1 MENNKPSYNEKTE
14 RLKAWGQMIKS
25 ITPYIWLVVILIVFI
40 PLIGQF
46 FISRSISQEVKH
58 PNLPKTEIISITPLK
73 QSNLDQAL
81 LEALQNAEITAKNS
95 ASIELDEWI
104 NELTQRVDT
113 SFLPWYFDYFNQKKI
128 EFTAPIT
135 WITSVV
141 THRIDINSPSPSQA
155 VAEKLTKDFQT
166 EFAKRV
172 LRPKV
177 EQLKLE
183 RMTKETTQIYI
194 DELKN
199 NLAQVQIKYAIPQIE
214 WERYLDDISI
224 TIADTEGNLS
234 NLSMKLLVGGST
246 YLLAKAI
253 IIPVAVKIGSKVM
266 AKIAVKGSAKLAAK
280 TGGAVAG
287 ELGILPFLDPIVG
300 IGIIIWDV
308 WDYNHTVQ
316 VEKPILREAILD
328 YLQEIKVSLLDD
340 NIMAAIHQIEDSM
353 IQSI

>member
-1 MENNKPSYNEKTE
+1 MKEEKPSYNEKTE
-14 RLKAWGQMIKS
+14 RLKTWVQMIKS
-25 ITPYIWLVVILIVFI
+25 ITPYIWLVVIFIVVI

-46 FISRSISQEVKH
+46 FITRSISQNIPQK
-58 PNLPKTEIISITPLK
+58 NLPKTEIVSITPLK

-81 LEALQNAEITAKNS
+81 LEALQNAEITAKSS
-95 ASIELDEWI
+95 ASEELDIWI
-104 NELTQRVDT
+104 NELTNRVDT

-141 THRIDINSPSPSQA
+141 THQIDNNNPSPSQA

-183 RMTKETTQIYI
+183 RITKETTQIYI

-199 NLAQVQIKYAIPQIE
+199 NLSQVQIKYAIPQIE
-214 WERYLDDISI
+214 WERYLDDISV

-246 YLLAKAI
+246 YFLAKAI
-253 IIPVAVKIGSKVM
+253 VPVAVKIGSKVM
-266 AKIAVKGSAKLAAK
+266 TKIAVKGSAKLAAK

-300 IGIIIWDV
+300 VGIIIWDV

-353 IQSI
+353 IKSI

>member
-14 RLKAWGQMIKS
+14 RLKAWVQMIKS
-25 ITPYIWLVVILIVFI
+25 ITPYIWLVVIFIVVI

-46 FISRSISQEVKH
+46 FISRSISQGVKY
-58 PNLPKTEIISITPLK
+58 PNLPKTEIVSITPLK

-81 LEALQNAEITAKNS
+81 LEALQNAEITAKSS
-95 ASIELDEWI
+95 ASEELGIWI
-104 NELTQRVDT
+104 NELTNRVDT

-141 THRIDINSPSPSQA
+141 THQIDNNNPSPSQA

-183 RMTKETTQIYI
+183 RITKETTQIYI

-199 NLAQVQIKYAIPQIE
+199 NLTQVQIKYAIPQIE
-214 WERYLDDISI
+214 WERYLDDISV

-246 YLLAKAI
+246 YFLAKAI
-253 IIPVAVKIGSKVM
+253 VPVAVKIGSKVM
-266 AKIAVKGSAKLAAK
+266 TKIAVKGSAKLAAK

-300 IGIIIWDV
+300 VGIIIWDV

-353 IQSI
+353 IKSI

>member
-1 MENNKPSYNEKTE
+1 MKDDQPSYTEKTE
-14 RLKAWGQMIKS
+14 RLKAWVQIVKS
-25 ITPYIWLVVILIVFI
+25 ITPYIWLLVILVVFI

-46 FISRSISQEVKH
+46 FITRSISQNIPQK
-58 PNLPKTEIISITPLK
+58 NLPKTEIVSITPLK

-81 LEALQNAEITAKNS
+81 LEALQNAETTAKNS
-95 ASIELDEWI
+95 ASKELDDWMD
-104 NELTQRVDT
+104 ELTERVDT

-135 WITSVV
+135 WMTSVV
-141 THRIDINSPSPSQA
+141 THWIDTNNPSPSQA
-155 VAEKLTKDFQT
+155 VAEKLTQDFQT

-172 LRPKV
+172 LRPQV
-177 EQLKLE
+177 EQLKQE

-199 NLAQVQIKYAIPQIE
+199 NLAQVQIKYAIPQVE
-214 WERYLDDISI
+214 WERYLEGISL

-246 YLLAKAI
+246 YFLAKAI
-253 IIPVAVKIGSKVM
+253 VPVAVKLGSKVM

-287 ELGILPFLDPIVG
+287 ELGFLPFLDPIVG
-300 IGIIIWDV
+300 VGIIIWDV

-316 VEKPILREAILD
+316 VEKPILRAAILD
-328 YLQEIKVSLLDD
+328 YLQEIKVALLDD
-340 NIMAAIHQIEDSM
+340 NILSAIHQIEESL
-353 IQSI
+353 IKSI

>member
-1 MENNKPSYNEKTE
+1 MTEEKPSYTEKTE
-14 RLKAWGQMIKS
+14 RLKAWVQIIKS

-46 FISRSISQEVKH
+46 FISRSISH
-58 PNLPKTEIISITPLK
+58 NLSQKNISKTEIVSISPLK

-81 LEALQNAEITAKNS
+81 LEALQGAETTAKN
-95 ASIELDEWI
+95 AATQELDNWM
-104 NELTQRVDT
+104 NELTYRVDT
-113 SFLPWYFDYFNQKKI
+113 SFLPWYFDYFNQKKM

-135 WITSVV
+135 WLTSGVKYW
-141 THRIDINSPSPSQA
+141 IDTTNPSPNQA
-155 VAEKLTKDFQT
+155 VAEKLTQDFQT

-172 LRPKV
+172 LRPQV

-183 RMTKETTQIYI
+183 RMTKETTQIYL

-199 NLAQVQIKYAIPQIE
+199 NLAQVQIKYAITQVE
-214 WERYLDDISI
+214 WERYLEGISV

-253 IIPVAVKIGSKVM
+253 LPAAIKMGSK
-266 AKIAVKGSAKLAAK
+266 IAISFASKGSAKLAAK

-287 ELGILPFLDPIVG
+287 ELGVLPFLDPIVG
-300 IGIIIWDV
+300 VGIIIWDL

-328 YLQEIKVSLLDD
+328 YLEEIKIGLLND
-340 NIMAAIHQIEDSM
+340 NIMSAIHQLEDG
-353 IQSI
+353 IIKSI

>member
-1 MENNKPSYNEKTE
+1 MTEEKPSYIEKTE

-25 ITPYIWLVVILIVFI
+25 IAPYIWLVVILIVFI

-46 FISRSISQEVKH
+46 FISRSLSQEIKPTH
-58 PNLPKTEIISITPLK
+58 LPKTEIVSITPLK
-73 QSNLDQAL
+73 QSNLDKAL
-81 LEALQNAEITAKNS
+81 LEALQEAEITARTY
-95 ASIELDEWI
+95 ASEELDSWI
-104 NELTQRVDT
+104 DELSDRVDN

-135 WITSVV
+135 WITSGV
-141 THRIDINSPSPSQA
+141 THWIDTSNPSPKQA
-155 VAEKLTKDFQT
+155 VAEKLTQDFQT

-172 LRPKV
+172 LRPRV

-183 RMTKETTQIYI
+183 RMTKETTQIYL

-199 NLAQVQIKYAIPQIE
+199 NLEQVQVKYAITPGE
-214 WERYLDDISI
+214 WERYLDDIGI
-224 TIADTEGNLS
+224 TIRDTEGNLS
-234 NLSMKLLVGGST
+234 NFSMKLLVGGST
-246 YLLAKAI
+246 YLLAKAML
-253 IIPVAVKIGSKVM
+253 PAVIKMGSKV
-266 AKIAVKGSAKLAAK
+266 AISFASKGSAKLAAK

-300 IGIIIWDV
+300 VGIIIWDV

-340 NIMAAIHQIEDSM
+340 RVMFAIHQIEDG
-353 IQSI
+353 IIKSI